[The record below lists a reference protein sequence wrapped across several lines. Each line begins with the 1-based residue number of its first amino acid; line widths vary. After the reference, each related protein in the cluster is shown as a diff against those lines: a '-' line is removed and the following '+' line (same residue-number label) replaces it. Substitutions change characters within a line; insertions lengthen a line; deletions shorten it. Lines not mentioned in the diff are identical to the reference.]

1 MGVAAK
7 AKFGLFGFLALAV
20 VLAVG
25 MPAIRGYEHKGDK
38 EVFTFEVIVEPD
50 PRSRE
55 FAFEVFYNGKSLMS
69 RMSKTSWKQS
79 MQAKRGDQVALNAV
93 QVEAG
98 KLTCMIYRSSDLAV
112 FTHATTDP
120 GSGCHTKTT

>member
-1 MGVAAK
+1 MGVVAK
-7 AKFGLFGFLALAV
+7 AKLGLFTVLAFAAV
-20 VLAVG
+20 VFVG
-25 MPAIRGYEHKGDK
+25 MPAIRGYEHKDDK

-50 PRSRE
+50 PRDRE
-55 FAFEVFYNGKSLMS
+55 FALEVFYNGKSLMS
-69 RMSKTSWKQS
+69 KMSKTSWKQS
-79 MQAKRGDQVALNAV
+79 MGAKRGDQVALNAV

-112 FTHATTDP
+112 FKHATSDP